1 MNKATVKAGP
11 FPMGGAI
18 PTRTHGHTTMV
29 AKTFK
34 TLLAAAAAF
43 VLLAAAPGG
52 SHLAG
57 VSDAQAQSI
66 VKVGRKGAGTERIVL
81 GLDKS
86 LVIDLPADAHD
97 ILVANPEVADAVSR
111 TSRRIYLFGKSVGET
126 NIFVFDRSGNQLVSL
141 DLQVERDVA
150 GLDRYLA
157 RFIEGSNITTEI
169 INDNIVLTGS
179 VLTPQDAAKAAKLAE
194 IFVKGGDATTQ
205 ETGFFFGRIGDSQ
218 IVNLLEITGGDQV
231 MLKVTVAEIQRSVM
245 KQLGTSLNVSG
256 NANGGDITFGVVNEG
271 SFGALGKR
279 INSGNGLSL
288 GANLGSVNLSA
299 QFRAMEEAGVM
310 KTLAEPTLTAVSGE
324 KAIFRAGGEYNIVNG
339 SSVDDNGQIVVNYRE
354 IEYGVGLE
362 FTPVVLSPGR
372 ISLKVRTSV
381 SEPTAEGAVP
391 GFVGNVSVLSLRK
404 RLADTTVEL
413 PSGGSMM
420 IAGLLRDDVRQV
432 VSGFPGLSKV
442 PVLGALFRSQD
453 YVRNETELV
462 IVVTPYLARPVA
474 PAKLARPTDNFNP
487 PSDAQ
492 GALLSRVNRIYGGQS
507 EQLPPG
513 RYHGAI
519 GFIYK

>member
-1 MNKATVKAGP
+1 MAAHP
-11 FPMGGAI
+11 FKFLLVASAAVAMLLS
-18 PTRTHGHTTMV
+18 PTGQSG
-29 AKTFK
+29 
-34 TLLAAAAAF
+34 LPGLAQ
-43 VLLAAAPGG
+43 
-52 SHLAG
+52 
-57 VSDAQAQSI
+57 AQAQS
-66 VKVGRKGAGTERIVL
+66 VVSVGRNTSGSERIML

-97 ILVANPEVADAVSR
+97 ILVANPAVADAVSR
-111 TSRRIYLFGKSVGET
+111 TARRIYLFGKSVGET
-126 NIFVFDRSGNQLVSL
+126 NIFVFDRNGEQLVSL
-141 DLQVERDVA
+141 DLRVERDVA
-150 GLDRYLA
+150 GLDRYLE
-157 RFIEGSNITTEI
+157 RFIAGSDIKTEI
-169 INDNIVLTGS
+169 INDNIVLTGT
-179 VLTPQDAAKAAKLAE
+179 VQTPQDAAKAAQLAE

-205 ETGFFFGRIGDSQ
+205 ETGFFFGRLGNSQ

-231 MLKVTVAEIQRSVM
+231 TLKVTVAEIQRSVM
-245 KQLGTSLNVSG
+245 KQLGTSLSVTGSS
-256 NANGGDITFGVVNEG
+256 GDITFGVVNEG
-271 SFGALGKR
+271 SYGAHGKPL
-279 INSGNGLSL
+279 NGNGLSL
-288 GANLGSVNLSA
+288 GGNFSGGGFGSVNLNA

-339 SSVDDNGQIVVNYRE
+339 SSVDDDGRVIVNYRQ
-354 IEYGVGLE
+354 IDYGVGLE

-372 ISLKVRTSV
+372 ISLQIRTSV
-381 SEPTAEGAVP
+381 SEPTSEGSVSGLA
-391 GFVGNVSVLSLRK
+391 GNVSVLSLRK

-453 YVRNETELV
+453 YIRAETELV
-462 IVVTPYLARPVA
+462 IVVTPYLSRPVA
-474 PAKLARPTDNFNP
+474 ASQLARPTDNFNP

-492 GALLSRVNRIYGGQS
+492 AALLTRVNRIYGSQS
-507 EQLPPG
+507 QEPPPG

>member
-1 MNKATVKAGP
+1 MAFHP
-11 FPMGGAI
+11 FRRML
-18 PTRTHGHTTMV
+18 V
-29 AKTFK
+29 
-34 TLLAAAAAF
+34 AAAAIAM
-43 VLLAAAPGG
+43 LLSPAGQTGLPG
-52 SHLAG
+52 L
-57 VSDAQAQSI
+57 AQAHAQSVVSI
-66 VKVGRKGAGTERIVL
+66 GRDGSGAERIVL

-86 LVIDLPADAHD
+86 LVLDLPADAHD
-97 ILVANPEVADAVSR
+97 ILVANPEVADAVTR
-111 TSRRIYLFGKSVGET
+111 TARRIYLFGKSVGET
-126 NIFVFDRSGNQLVSL
+126 NIFVFDRNGNQLVSL
-141 DLQVERDVA
+141 DLRVERDVA

-157 RFIEGSNITTEI
+157 RFIAGSDIKTEI
-169 INDNIVLTGS
+169 INDNIVLTGT
-179 VLTPQDAAKAAKLAE
+179 VQTPQDAAKAAKLAE
-194 IFVKGGDATTQ
+194 IFVKGGDATSQ
-205 ETGFFFGRIGDSQ
+205 DIGFFFGQLGSSQ

-231 MLKVTVAEIQRSVM
+231 TLKVTVAEIQRSVM
-245 KQLGTSLNVSG
+245 KQLGTSLSASG
-256 NANGGDITFGVVNEG
+256 SSGDITFGVLNEG
-271 SFGALGKR
+271 SYGAHGKPL
-279 INSGNGLSL
+279 NGNALNL
-288 GANLGSVNLSA
+288 GASFANLNINA

-339 SSVDDNGQIVVNYRE
+339 SSLDDDGRVVVNSRQ
-354 IEYGVGLE
+354 IDYGVGLE

-372 ISLKVRTSV
+372 ISLQIRTSV
-381 SEPTAEGAVP
+381 SEPTSEGSVSGLA
-391 GFVGNVSVLSLRK
+391 GNVSILSLRK

-453 YVRNETELV
+453 YIRAETELV
-462 IVVTPYLARPVA
+462 IVVTPYLSRPVA
-474 PAKLARPTDNFNP
+474 ASQLARPTDNFNP

-492 GALLSRVNRIYGGQS
+492 AALLTRVNRIYGSQTQ
-507 EQLPPG
+507 EPPPG

>member
-1 MNKATVKAGP
+1 MAALP
-11 FPMGGAI
+11 F
-18 PTRTHGHTTMV
+18 
-29 AKTFK
+29 KC
-34 TLLAAAAAF
+34 LLVAAAATAM
-43 VLLAAAPGG
+43 LLSPTGQTGLPGLTKA
-52 SHLAG
+52 H
-57 VSDAQAQSI
+57 AQS
-66 VKVGRKGAGTERIVL
+66 VVAVGRNGAGSERIVL

-86 LVIDLPADAHD
+86 LVLDLPADAHD
-97 ILVANPEVADAVSR
+97 ILVANPAVADAVSR
-111 TSRRIYLFGKSVGET
+111 TARRIYLFGKSVGET

-141 DLQVERDVA
+141 DLRVERDVA

-157 RFIEGSNITTEI
+157 RFIAGSDIKTEI
-169 INDNIVLTGS
+169 INDNIVLTGT
-179 VLTPQDAAKAAKLAE
+179 VQTPQDAAKAAKLAE

-205 ETGFFFGRIGDSQ
+205 ETGFFFGRIGNSQ

-231 MLKVTVAEIQRSVM
+231 TLKVTVAEIQRSVM
-245 KQLGTSLNVSG
+245 KQLGTSLSVTGSS
-256 NANGGDITFGVVNEG
+256 GDITFGIANEG
-271 SFGALGKR
+271 SYGAHGKPLNGNALSFGGAF
-279 INSGNGLSL
+279 GN
-288 GANLGSVNLSA
+288 VNLSA

-339 SSVDDNGQIVVNYRE
+339 SSVDDDGRVVVNYRQVD
-354 IEYGVGLE
+354 YGVGLE

-372 ISLKVRTSV
+372 ISLQIRTSV
-381 SEPTAEGAVP
+381 SEPTSEGSVSGLA
-391 GFVGNVSVLSLRK
+391 GNVSVLSLRK

-432 VSGFPGLSKV
+432 VSGFPGLSRV

-453 YVRNETELV
+453 YIRNETELV
-462 IVVTPYLARPVA
+462 IVVTPYLSRPVA
-474 PAKLARPTDNFNP
+474 ASQLARPTDNFNP

-492 GALLSRVNRIYGGQS
+492 AALLTRVNRIYGSQTQ
-507 EQLPPG
+507 EPPPG

>member
-1 MNKATVKAGP
+1 MTLATGN
-11 FPMGGAI
+11 
-18 PTRTHGHTTMV
+18 
-29 AKTFK
+29 
-34 TLLAAAAAF
+34 AAR
-43 VLLAAAPGG
+43 AAPGG
-52 SHLAG
+52 APSKPIHGQGTVAPAALRGLVALVAAAALLA
-57 VSDAQAQSI
+57 VSPAAPVPADAMRAHAQS
-66 VKVGRKGAGTERIVL
+66 VVEVGRDGSGSERIVL

-111 TSRRIYLFGKSVGET
+111 TAQRIYLFGKKVGTT
-126 NIFVFDRSGNQLVSL
+126 NIFVFDQNGDQLVSL
-141 DLQVERDVA
+141 DLRVERDVA

-157 RFIEGSNITTEI
+157 RFIAGSDIKTEI

-194 IFVKGGDATTQ
+194 IFVKGGDATSR
-205 ETGFFFGRIGDSQ
+205 ETNFFFGRIGNSQ

-245 KQLGTSLNVSG
+245 KQLGTSVSVSG
-256 NANGGDITFGVVNEG
+256 DTGAAGITFGVVNEG
-271 SFGALGKR
+271 SFGAHGKR
-279 INSGNGLSL
+279 ITNANGLSL
-288 GANLGSVNLSA
+288 GGNFSNLNLSA

-339 SSVDDNGQIVVNYRE
+339 SSIDDNGQVVVNYRQ
-354 IEYGVGLE
+354 IDYGVGLE

-372 ISLKVRTSV
+372 ISLRVRTSV
-381 SEPTAEGAVP
+381 SEPTSEGSVP
-391 GFVGNVSVLSLRK
+391 GLAGNVSVLSLRK

-420 IAGLLRDDVRQV
+420 IAGLLRDEVRQV
-432 VSGFPGLSKV
+432 VSGFPGLSRV

-453 YVRNETELV
+453 YVRNESELV

-474 PAKLARPTDNFNP
+474 PARLARPTDNFNP
-487 PSDAQ
+487 PTDAQ
-492 GALLSRVNRIYGGQS
+492 GVLLGHVNRIYGGRS